1 MNKHKMILG
10 LLVLFTSVSISSAE
24 LITIE
29 AGDNLGSLSVT
40 GDDELL
46 MTGGWGDSISMSGN
60 SLGNIYATDAGK
72 QVVNLSAGSTST
84 LNIFGGTIGEIE
96 LTNSNF
102 TEIKGGNI
110 GTLISVQEVYED
122 GGTGVHIPR
131 TYLYVS
137 EYSYNG
143 NTMLLTGKWQD
154 LTSFSIQLEDK
165 YGITTFDNLLFIPEP
180 SSLVLLGLASLALR
194 KRK

>member
-96 LTNSNF
+96 LGNSNL
-102 TEIKGGNI
+102 TTIKGGDI
-110 GTLISVQEVYED
+110 GTLISVQD
-122 GGTGVHIPR
+122 VHGDAPDFAIIPR
-131 TYLYVS
+131 THMYVS

-154 LTSFSIQLEDK
+154 LTSVSIQLEDK